1 MEISEAISRLRE
13 AGVNVTPTGP
23 DTVRTDDGVPM
34 LVRKLAKAPGRR
46 TVEHDLSRTED
57 HLLLYIL
64 GTTPRKLDRLTS
76 DPRVAV
82 VSPGAIWYGKDLT
95 ETPAMAT
102 KAIGRGP
109 RPYTKFAVARAL
121 LAPERLPQTML
132 AARFHVSQPAVS
144 NAVAKLADEVPPR
157 TTGDDH
163 GALFDYALTRYP
175 GPGGITTYWWRDD
188 PLDQQAATILEA
200 DAGALLSGDLAA
212 RQISAWRV
220 PEHATV
226 YTVNE
231 LNPAAL
237 GFAAATADDYTLSI
251 TVPADTTLWA
261 TSKLHHRPGTADP
274 VIVAH
279 DILNTGTTGDQD
291 EAAGMIRAATLRL
304 LPEQR

>member
-13 AGVNVTPTGP
+13 AGVNLTPTGP
-23 DTVRTDDGVPM
+23 DTLRADNGM
-34 LVRKLAKAPGRR
+34 QILIRKYEKAPGRR
-46 TVEHDLSRTED
+46 TVEHDLSRAED
-57 HLLLYIL
+57 QLVLYIL
-64 GTTPRKLDRLTS
+64 GTTPRKLDRFTS

-82 VSPGAIWYGKDLT
+82 VSPGAVWYGKDLT
-95 ETPAMAT
+95 ETPATTT
-102 KAIGRGP
+102 KPIGRGP

-121 LAPERLPQTML
+121 LAPERLPQTVL
-132 AARFHVSQPAVS
+132 AASFHVSQPAVS
-144 NAVAKLADEVPPR
+144 NAVAKLADEVPLR

-188 PLDQQAATILEA
+188 PLEQQVTTILEVDA
-200 DAGALLSGDLAA
+200 DALLSGDLAA
-212 RQISAWRV
+212 RQISAWRM

-226 YTVNE
+226 YTVNA
-231 LNPAAL
+231 LNPAEL

-274 VIVAH
+274 VIVAR
-279 DILNTGTTGDQD
+279 DILNTGTTGDHD